1 MDECQRGATGGKYN
15 MLERVFQSL
24 KIFPNIGNAVES
36 GEGGRGE
43 GGDCLNHGLR
53 GLHGLVLGTGWREDI
68 LWRGGSISIR
78 RIGRRNA
85 SSSGDGAR
93 MVEPIPVGGIAT

>member
-1 MDECQRGATGGKYN
+1 MESDECRGGK
-15 MLERVFQSL
+15 
-24 KIFPNIGNAVES
+24 
-36 GEGGRGE
+36 

-68 LWRGGSISIR
+68 LWRGGSISVR

-85 SSSGDGAR
+85 ASSGDGAR
-93 MVEPIPVGGIAT
+93 MGEPIPVGGIATWRRFLWDLYQDLLSPSLSTQLIGHYSFL